1 MKEAHPG
8 LSLRW
13 PLAGWG
19 TGRRS
24 LWLEQSEQR
33 GNCVTLQMPSHMGPY
48 LGISQRDLVPGNDA
62 KSHGTLFR
70 YRSKGQSQKG
80 FTQRN

>member
-1 MKEAHPG
+1 M
-8 LSLRW
+8 
-13 PLAGWG
+13 
-19 TGRRS
+19 
-24 LWLEQSEQR
+24 
-33 GNCVTLQMPSHMGPY
+33 TLQMPSHMGPY

>member
-1 MKEAHPG
+1 
-8 LSLRW
+8 
-13 PLAGWG
+13 
-19 TGRRS
+19 
-24 LWLEQSEQR
+24 
-33 GNCVTLQMPSHMGPY
+33 MPSHMGPY